1 MLYRPVIVN
10 MMAMIMTAA
19 AVVMVFM
26 VMTVIVTAVTVF
38 MVCMIMVV
46 VVVVTAAASIYRI
59 PSFLFHSKILL
70 NENVSLCHMNRYSYV
85 HMTI

>member
-1 MLYRPVIVN
+1 MLYRPVIVS

-19 AVVMVFM
+19 AVFMVFMVVTAVVMVCM

-38 MVCMIMVV
+38 MVCMIM

-70 NENVSLCHMNRYSYV
+70 NKTFLFF
-85 HMTI
+85 I